1 VKREPREKKTFRRN
15 REFIASVSYL
25 GVRKVAI
32 FRSIREGLLVPELGP
47 KWLARTKEIKG
58 KKFEKIE
65 RFALDLI
72 RYEAKVFSLAI
83 LT

>member
-1 VKREPREKKTFRRN
+1 LREKKTFRRN

-25 GVRKVAI
+25 KVRNVAI
-32 FRSIREGLLVPELGP
+32 FRWIREELLVPKLGP
-47 KWLARTKEIKG
+47 EWLARTKEMKG

-65 RFALDLI
+65 KIAPDLI